1 MIRRPPRSTRTDTL
15 FPFTTLF
22 RSPISIG
29 VILATALSV
38 HETIIGAE
46 HAYFDSAVMLL
57 FFLLAGRAL
66 DASMRGRT
74 RAGIGALLTSMGR
87 SASVIRPDGATERVA
102 ADRLEPGMM
111 MLVAAGEAQIGRAT

>member
-66 DASMRGRT
+66 AASMRGRT
-74 RAGIGALLTSMGR
+74 RAGIGALLSSRGR
-87 SASVIRPDGATERVA
+87 TPSAIP
-102 ADRLEPGMM
+102 
-111 MLVAAGEAQIGRAT
+111 IGRAPCRDRVCQCVQEWVVAVSLKKKRRKEN